1 MPQVVEAHQLL
12 KAIMPA
18 NNGKCPPF
26 PLVDL
31 QFRNGWV
38 LRNVDP
44 AKFRWKSWDT
54 GESAGD
60 VVKWQV
66 AKGGDWSIE
75 VFSR

>member
-1 MPQVVEAHQLL
+1 
-12 KAIMPA
+12 MPA

-31 QFRNGWV
+31 KLRNGWV

-44 AKFRWKSWDT
+44 SKFRWKPWDT

-60 VVKWQV
+60 VVNWQV
-66 AKGGDWSIE
+66 AKGGDWSVEIKMQE
-75 VFSR
+75 K